1 MAKKQRGGGGRAG
14 GGSNA
19 SGSAQKEK
27 PKHSMSVTNRT
38 NNMNPHERSAA
49 TVRRLAMYK
58 QKAVRDKKGKIL
70 KQDLQSKAL
79 PSTRIVPD
87 RRWFGNTRVIGQKQ
101 LEEFREEMATKS
113 RDGYTVL
120 IKQKKLPLSLLK
132 DEERGRARRVN
143 LLSQSTF
150 AETFGANKR
159 RKRPK
164 LAMDNLEAMLSTAS
178 KMGEVYQEGVETGA
192 IMDRDLMRAD
202 DGVRVEAKQS
212 MFEKGQSKRIWGEL
226 YKVVDSSD
234 VIIQVLDVRDPMGTR
249 CYHLEQHLKK
259 DAMKRHK
266 HMILLL
272 NKVDLVPAWVTK
284 RWLHTLSREFPTIAF
299 HASVSNPFGKGAV
312 LSLLRQFSRLR
323 MDKQNISVGF
333 VGYPNVGKS
342 SVINALRSKR
352 VCLTAPIPGETKVWQ
367 YVNLTK
373 RIFLIDCPGVVYQDT
388 EDTDTDSV
396 LKGVVRIS
404 NLEDAQEH
412 IPDVIARVKAEYL
425 RRAYKTPSWT
435 DPDDFLRQVARMSGK
450 LLKGGEEDVNAVA
463 KSILHDWQRG
473 RIPWFTPPPSLPDG
487 PSQTTVNVLE
497 TASAAEKD
505 AAQGFASAAAEVTMK
520 QVHRRMPQAHG
531 LFDEEDRHDQEYA
544 TEDEDEPES
553 EDDGE
558 GDDNA
563 DEDDGGA
570 KKSKRKRDEVSDED
584 ERQDE
589 DEHGELSESEDV
601 DLNDERVGDGVDAE
615 TLKKFASDED
625 EDEDDKGD
633 DSDSDSDGYGP
644 GGLSFDQ
651 VLAEMKGEV
660 KEKPVG
666 VSGKPTAKKSRDNKR
681 KSADAFGA
689 SSSGKEERTVSFVP
703 SKKKSAARKPVRK

>member
-70 KQDLQSKAL
+70 KQDLQSKVL

-388 EDTDTDSV
+388 EDTDTDAV

-558 GDDNA
+558 GDDD
-563 DEDDGGA
+563 DEDDGKA
-570 KKSKRKRDEVSDED
+570 NKSKRKREEVSDED

-625 EDEDDKGD
+625 EDEDDED
-633 DSDSDSDGYGP
+633 D
-644 GGLSFDQ
+644 
-651 VLAEMKGEV
+651 KGE
-660 KEKPVG
+660 
-666 VSGKPTAKKSRDNKR
+666 RQR
-681 KSADAFGA
+681 
-689 SSSGKEERTVSFVP
+689 
-703 SKKKSAARKPVRK
+703 

>member
-1 MAKKQRGGGGRAG
+1 MAKKQREAKGSAAG
-14 GGSNA
+14 AGAGAS
-19 SGSAQKEK
+19 SGSK
-27 PKHSMSVTNRT
+27 PRHSMSTTGRT
-38 NNMNPHERSAA
+38 NAMKPNERSAA

-58 QKAVRDKKGKIL
+58 QRAVRDKKGKIL
-70 KQDLQSKAL
+70 KQDLQSKEL
-79 PSTRIVPD
+79 PSTRIIPD

-120 IKQKKLPLSLLK
+120 IKQKNLPLSLLK

-143 LLSQSTF
+143 LLSQSSF
-150 AETFGANKR
+150 AETFGANKK
-159 RKRPK
+159 RKKPK
-164 LAMDNLEAMLSTAS
+164 LALDNLEAMASKAS
-178 KMGEVYQEGVETGA
+178 KMGDIYSEGVETGA
-192 IMDRDLMRAD
+192 ITDRDLVRED
-202 DGVRVEAKQS
+202 DGVRAEAKQA

-323 MDKQNISVGF
+323 MDKQNVSVGF

-342 SVINALRSKR
+342 SVINALRQKR
-352 VCLTAPIPGETKVWQ
+352 VCVAAPIPGETKVWQ

-388 EDTDTDSV
+388 QDTDTDAV

-404 NLEDAQEH
+404 NLEDAAEH
-412 IPDVIARVKAEYL
+412 ITDVVARVKAEYL
-425 RRAYKTPSWT
+425 RRAYKVPSWT
-435 DPDDFLRQVARMSGK
+435 DPEDFLRQVARMSGK
-450 LLKGGEEDVNAVA
+450 LLKGGDEDINSVA
-463 KSILHDWQRG
+463 KSILQDWQRG

-487 PSQTTVNVLE
+487 PSQTIVNVGE
-497 TASAAEKD
+497 NASTIEKE

-520 QVHRRMPQAHG
+520 QVHRRMPQSHG
-531 LFDEEDRHDQEYA
+531 LFDDEDRHDQEYA
-544 TEDEDEPES
+544 TEDEDEPAS
-553 EDDGE
+553 EDE
-558 GDDNA
+558 G
-563 DEDDGGA
+563 DEDDGDEDG
-570 KKSKRKRDEVSDED
+570 KGTKRRRGDKSDDEEFEDED
-584 ERQDE
+584 EEEGRAAP
-589 DEHGELSESEDV
+589 HGEVSESEEV
-601 DLNDERVGDGVDAE
+601 DIHEEGADGNVDAE
-615 TLKKFASDED
+615 TLKKFASD
-625 EDEDDKGD
+625 DEDDGASDED

-660 KEKPVG
+660 TEKPSG
-666 VSGKPTAKKSRDNKR
+666 VTGAKKKR
-681 KSADAFGA
+681 PASKKSADTFGA
-689 SSSGKEERTVSFVP
+689 SGSGPRKKEKTITFSTTATAT
-703 SKKKSAARKPVRK
+703 KKKKPRR

>member
-70 KQDLQSKAL
+70 KQDLQSKVL

-388 EDTDTDSV
+388 EDTDTDAV

-558 GDDNA
+558 GDETPTRTTAGRRSLSASATKYPTRTNDRMKTNTANYLKAKTSILTMNA
-563 DEDDGGA
+563 
-570 KKSKRKRDEVSDED
+570 SVMVS
-584 ERQDE
+584 
-589 DEHGELSESEDV
+589 
-601 DLNDERVGDGVDAE
+601 
-615 TLKKFASDED
+615 TLK
-625 EDEDDKGD
+625 
-633 DSDSDSDGYGP
+633 
-644 GGLSFDQ
+644 LSRSLRPTKTKTKTTRATTAIATATVTDR
-651 VLAEMKGEV
+651 EV
-660 KEKPVG
+660 YRSIRYSLK
-666 VSGKPTAKKSRDNKR
+666 
-681 KSADAFGA
+681 
-689 SSSGKEERTVSFVP
+689 
-703 SKKKSAARKPVRK
+703 

>member
-159 RKRPK
+159 RKKPK

-373 RIFLIDCPGVVYQDT
+373 ENFLD
-388 EDTDTDSV
+388 
-396 LKGVVRIS
+396 
-404 NLEDAQEH
+404 
-412 IPDVIARVKAEYL
+412 
-425 RRAYKTPSWT
+425 
-435 DPDDFLRQVARMSGK
+435 
-450 LLKGGEEDVNAVA
+450 
-463 KSILHDWQRG
+463 
-473 RIPWFTPPPSLPDG
+473 
-487 PSQTTVNVLE
+487 
-497 TASAAEKD
+497 
-505 AAQGFASAAAEVTMK
+505 
-520 QVHRRMPQAHG
+520 
-531 LFDEEDRHDQEYA
+531 
-544 TEDEDEPES
+544 
-553 EDDGE
+553 
-558 GDDNA
+558 
-563 DEDDGGA
+563 
-570 KKSKRKRDEVSDED
+570 
-584 ERQDE
+584 
-589 DEHGELSESEDV
+589 
-601 DLNDERVGDGVDAE
+601 
-615 TLKKFASDED
+615 
-625 EDEDDKGD
+625 
-633 DSDSDSDGYGP
+633 
-644 GGLSFDQ
+644 
-651 VLAEMKGEV
+651 
-660 KEKPVG
+660 
-666 VSGKPTAKKSRDNKR
+666 
-681 KSADAFGA
+681 
-689 SSSGKEERTVSFVP
+689 
-703 SKKKSAARKPVRK
+703 